1 MTVHDFAWFFMT
13 FNDFLKWF
21 SIICHDVS
29 WFLIELSG
37 FQGWVRLTWRGAA
50 EDINREPLGSLNEY
64 FPHLESSERHLG
76 AAREISEISW
86 GSLQQLLGIFGRP
99 FSESWGS
106 LGDFK
111 AAPGC
116 LLVAFGCLGGET
128 CPDFEVTKC

>member
-1 MTVHDFAWFFMT
+1 MKRKGKG
-13 FNDFLKWF
+13 L
-21 SIICHDVS
+21 
-29 WFLIELSG
+29 
-37 FQGWVRLTWRGAA
+37 VRLTLRGAA

-76 AAREISEISW
+76 AAREISEISC

-116 LLVAFGCLGGET
+116 LLVAFNCLGGENIKILRYKGIKNRPKLEIVHLAET
-128 CPDFEVTKC
+128 